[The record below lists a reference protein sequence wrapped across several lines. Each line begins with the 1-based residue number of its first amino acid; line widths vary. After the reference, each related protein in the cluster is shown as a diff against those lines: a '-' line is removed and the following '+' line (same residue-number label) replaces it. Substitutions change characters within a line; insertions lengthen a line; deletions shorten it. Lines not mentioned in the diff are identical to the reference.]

1 MEPTATPPP
10 VEKGH
15 VKRRRGAARPLGDV
29 TNILP
34 DTPANPTT
42 RRPRP
47 LPSDADA
54 SACSATVTPVSKPS
68 CSAGGATISA
78 QSATVA
84 EGPSLVKSP
93 ISTVYTRRKPNT
105 THKRRSKRNHPANDK
120 TPFPDETASCPPH
133 VKATRTNRYHPMNI
147 LTHAASKKST
157 RMENTSSGKPE
168 LPEDFVKK
176 QRAYFEEIDAF
187 ELPEEEASETDL
199 E

>member
-47 LPSDADA
+47 LPSDADT
-54 SACSATVTPVSKPS
+54 SACSATAPASATVTPVSKPS
-68 CSAGGATISA
+68 CSAAGATISA
-78 QSATVA
+78 QSAT
-84 EGPSLVKSP
+84 
-93 ISTVYTRRKPNT
+93 
-105 THKRRSKRNHPANDK
+105 
-120 TPFPDETASCPPH
+120 
-133 VKATRTNRYHPMNI
+133 
-147 LTHAASKKST
+147 
-157 RMENTSSGKPE
+157 GKPI
-168 LPEDFVKK
+168 LPENFVKK